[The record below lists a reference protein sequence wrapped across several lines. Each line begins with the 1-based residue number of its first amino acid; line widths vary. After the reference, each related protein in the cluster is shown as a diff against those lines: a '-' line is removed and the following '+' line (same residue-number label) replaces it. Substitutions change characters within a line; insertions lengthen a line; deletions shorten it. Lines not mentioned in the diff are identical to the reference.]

1 MNEELK
7 KLLDSIKNKKQ
18 EVRDFC
24 KAGKIEDAAKA
35 KDELKELQDQF
46 DLLYDL
52 DAEQTEEMRQK
63 AAAGTAKKVVDK
75 TKDIAG
81 AFVNAIKAAVGKKSL
96 SDEDKEILNSMNE
109 GADEDGG
116 LTVPKDIRTAV
127 KELRR
132 SEDALETL
140 VNVERVSTLTGSRV
154 IERYADQ
161 TPFDNVDEAAEF
173 PEVSTPQFEKIDYKV
188 KKKGGILKVTQELLS
203 DTAEN
208 IIGYLKKWIAKK
220 AKATRNFMIVAKI
233 REITKDAEVTVEGLD
248 DLKKIFNILLD
259 PAIALTAGVVTNQDG
274 YNWLDT
280 LKDKDG
286 RYILQP
292 DPTKPTSML
301 LFGKYPVKKV
311 SNKTMPSVAV
321 EGGYKVP
328 IVCGDLKEAIT
339 IFDRETLTIDI
350 SSTAGKL
357 WETDQTGIKVRERLD
372 IQSVDEEA
380 IIMAEHT
387 IATTPTPASYS
398 APTPA
403 ADTGSEKQYTESQLN
418 AMNKADILALST
430 QFGYA
435 MTTTESNTKA
445 EIVTDFLT
453 QQAAAQAQ

>member
-7 KLLDSIKNKKQ
+7 KMLDSIKAKKQ
-18 EVRDFC
+18 EVKDLC

-35 KDELKELQDQF
+35 KDELKDLQAQF

-52 DAEQTEEMRQK
+52 EQDKLDAMQQQVLD
-63 AAAGTAKKVVDK
+63 GTAKKIVDQ
-75 TKDIAG
+75 TKKIAG
-81 AFVNAIKAAVGKKSL
+81 AFVNAIKAAVGKGDL
-96 SDEDKEILNSMNE
+96 SAEDKEILNSMNE
-109 GADEDGG
+109 GKDEDGG

-140 VNVERVSTLTGSRV
+140 VNVERVSTLSGSRV

-188 KKKGGILKVTQELLS
+188 KKKGGILKITQELLS

-208 IIGYLKKWIAKK
+208 IIGYLKRWIAKK

-233 REITKDAEVTVEGLD
+233 REITQDAEVTVSGLD

-259 PAIALTAGVVTNQDG
+259 PAIALSSCVVTNQDG
-274 YNWLDT
+274 YNWLDA

-286 RYILQP
+286 RYIMQP
-292 DPTKPTSML
+292 DPTKPMSTL

-311 SNKTMPSVAV
+311 SNKTMPSIAA

-350 SSTAGKL
+350 SSTAGEL
-357 WETDQTGIKVRERLD
+357 WKTDQTGIKVRERLD

-380 IIMAEHT
+380 IIMAEHL
-387 IATTPTPASYS
+387 IAS
-398 APTPA
+398 
-403 ADTGSEKQYTESQLN
+403 DGSETVANIEPEEKRIYTQAEIEKLSRE
-418 AMNKADILALST
+418 KIIALGT
-430 QFGYA
+430 QFGYT
-435 MTTTESNTKA
+435 MTTTATDEKA
-445 EIVTDFLT
+445 AVVADFMA
-453 QQAAAQAQ
+453 QQAAAQGE

>member
-18 EVRDFC
+18 EVKDLC

-35 KDELKELQDQF
+35 KEELKDLQAQF

-52 DAEQTEEMRQK
+52 EADKLDGMEGKVAE
-63 AAAGTAKKVVDK
+63 GTAKKVLDK
-75 TKDIAG
+75 TKNIAN
-81 AFVNAIKAAVGKKSL
+81 AFVNAIKAAVGKGAL

-109 GADEDGG
+109 GTDEDGG

-132 SEDALETL
+132 SEDALENL
-140 VNVERVSTLTGSRV
+140 VNVERVSTLSGSRV

-161 TPFDNVDEAAEF
+161 TPFDNVDEVAQF
-173 PEVSTPQFEKIDYKV
+173 PEVSTPQFEKIEYKV

-233 REITKDAEVTVEGLD
+233 REITKDAEVPVEGLD
-248 DLKKIFNILLD
+248 ELKKIFNILLD

-286 RYILQP
+286 KYILQP
-292 DPTKPTSML
+292 DPTKPTSTL

-321 EGGYKVP
+321 EGGFKVP

-339 IFDRETLTIDI
+339 IFDRETLTVDI
-350 SSTAGKL
+350 SSSAGDL
-357 WETDQTGIKVRERLD
+357 WGKDQTGIKVRERLD

-380 IIMAEHT
+380 IIMAEHLIVT
-387 IATTPTPASYS
+387 DSDGNGT
-398 APTPA
+398 
-403 ADTGSEKQYTESQLN
+403 YTDAELE
-418 AMNKADILALST
+418 AMTKEQILATGT
-430 QFGYA
+430 QLGYK
-435 MTTTESNTKA
+435 MTTTKANTKD
-445 EIVTDFLT
+445 EIKADFLA
-453 QQAAAQAQ
+453 QQTAAAGQTQ

>member
-7 KLLDSIKNKKQ
+7 KMLDSIKAKKQ
-18 EVRDFC
+18 EVKDLC

-35 KDELKELQDQF
+35 KDELKDLQAQF

-52 DAEQTEEMRQK
+52 EQDKLDGMQEQVLD
-63 AAAGTAKKVVDK
+63 GTAKKIVDQ
-75 TKDIAG
+75 TKKIAG
-81 AFVNAIKAAVGKKSL
+81 AFVNAIKAAVGKGDL
-96 SDEDKEILNSMNE
+96 SAEDKEILNSMNE
-109 GADEDGG
+109 GKDEDGG

-140 VNVERVSTLTGSRV
+140 VNVERVSTLSGSRV

-188 KKKGGILKVTQELLS
+188 KKKGGILKITQELLS

-208 IIGYLKKWIAKK
+208 IIGYLKRWIAKK

-233 REITKDAEVTVEGLD
+233 REITQDAEVTVSGLD

-259 PAIALTAGVVTNQDG
+259 PAIALSSCVVTNQDG

-286 RYILQP
+286 RYIMQP
-292 DPTKPTSML
+292 DPTKPMSTL

-311 SNKTMPSVAV
+311 SNKTMPSIAE

-350 SSTAGKL
+350 SSTAGEL
-357 WETDQTGIKVRERLD
+357 WKTDQTGIKVRERLD

-380 IIMAEHT
+380 IIMAEHL
-387 IATTPTPASYS
+387 IAS
-398 APTPA
+398 
-403 ADTGSEKQYTESQLN
+403 DGSETVANIEPEEKRIYTQVEIEKMSRE
-418 AMNKADILALST
+418 KIIALGT
-430 QFGYA
+430 QFGYS
-435 MTTTESNTKA
+435 MTTTATDEKA
-445 EIVTDFLT
+445 AVVADFMT
-453 QQAAAQAQ
+453 QQAAAQE

>member
-7 KLLDSIKNKKQ
+7 KLLDGIKNKKQ
-18 EVRDFC
+18 EVKDFC

-35 KDELKELQDQF
+35 KDELKDMQAQF

-52 DAEQTEEMRQK
+52 EAEQTEEMQQK
-63 AAAGTAKKVVDK
+63 AAAGTAKKVLDN
-75 TKDIAG
+75 TKNIAG
-81 AFVNAIKAAVGKKSL
+81 AFVNAIKAAVGKKTL

-109 GADEDGG
+109 GTDEDGG

-132 SEDALETL
+132 SEDALEPL

-208 IIGYLKKWIAKK
+208 IIGYLKRWIAKK

-233 REITKDAEVTVEGLD
+233 REITKDAEVMVEGLD

-259 PAIALTAGVVTNQDG
+259 PAIALTAGVITNQDG

-286 RYILQP
+286 RYIMQP
-292 DPTKPTSML
+292 DPTKPMSTL

-350 SSTAGKL
+350 SSVAGEL
-357 WETDQTGIKVRERLD
+357 WGKDQTGIKVRERLD

-387 IATTPTPASYS
+387 ITTVSVANYEGG
-398 APTPA
+398 APV
-403 ADTGSEKQYTESQLN
+403 ADPGGTKLYTESQLN
-418 AMNKADILALST
+418 AMNKADILVLST
-430 QFGYA
+430 QFGYT
-435 MTTTESNTKA
+435 MTTTESDTKA
-445 EIVTDFLT
+445 NIIADFIA
-453 QQAAAQAQ
+453 QQAAVKAE

>member
-7 KLLDSIKNKKQ
+7 KLLDSIKAKKQ
-18 EVRDFC
+18 EVKDLC
-24 KAGKIEDAAKA
+24 KAGKIEDAGKA
-35 KDELKELQDQF
+35 KDELKEMQAKF

-52 DAEQTEEMRQK
+52 EQDKLDDVQQAAENGK
-63 AAAGTAKKVVDK
+63 AKKVVDQ
-75 TKDIAG
+75 TKKIAG
-81 AFVNAIKAAVGKKSL
+81 AFVNAIKAAVGKGVL
-96 SDEDKEILNSMNE
+96 SDDDKEILNSMNE

-132 SEDALETL
+132 SGDALETL
-140 VNVERVSTLTGSRV
+140 VNVERVSTLSGSRV
-154 IERYADQ
+154 VERYADQ

-173 PEVSTPQFEKIDYKV
+173 PEISTPQFEKIEYKV

-220 AKATRNFMIVAKI
+220 SKATRNFMIVAKI

-248 DLKKIFNILLD
+248 DLKKVFNVLLD

-292 DPTKPTSML
+292 DPTKPTSVL

-311 SNKTMPSVAV
+311 SNKTMPSVAT

-350 SSTAGKL
+350 SSSAGDL
-357 WETDQTGIKVRERLD
+357 WNKDQTGIKVRERLD

-380 IIMAEHT
+380 IIMAEHI
-387 IATTPTPASYS
+387 IASDDGISAASLDDDEVK
-398 APTPA
+398 T
-403 ADTGSEKQYTESQLN
+403 YTQEELEAMTKAQILEVATQL
-418 AMNKADILALST
+418 
-430 QFGYA
+430 GYN

-445 EIVTDFLT
+445 EIVSDFLA
-453 QQAAAQAQ
+453 QQTA

>member
-7 KLLDSIKNKKQ
+7 KLLDNIKNKKQ
-18 EVRDFC
+18 EVKDFC

-35 KDELKELQDQF
+35 KEELKDLQAQF

-52 DAEQTEEMRQK
+52 EADKLDGMEGKVAE
-63 AAAGTAKKVVDK
+63 GTAKKVLDK
-75 TKDIAG
+75 TKNIAN
-81 AFVNAIKAAVGKKSL
+81 AFVNAIKAAVGKGTL
-96 SDEDKEILNSMNE
+96 SEDDKEILNSMNE
-109 GADEDGG
+109 GTDEDGG

-132 SEDALETL
+132 SEDALENL
-140 VNVERVSTLTGSRV
+140 VNVERVSTLSGSRV

-161 TPFDNVDEAAEF
+161 TPFDNVDEAAQF
-173 PEVSTPQFEKIDYKV
+173 PEVSTPQFEKIEYKV

-233 REITKDAEVTVEGLD
+233 REITKDAEVSVEGLD
-248 DLKKIFNILLD
+248 ELKKIFNILLD

-280 LKDKDG
+280 LKDQDG
-286 RYILQP
+286 KYILQP
-292 DPTKPTSML
+292 DPTKPTSTL

-321 EGGYKVP
+321 EGGFKVP

-339 IFDRETLTIDI
+339 IFDRETLTVDI
-350 SSTAGKL
+350 SSSAGDL
-357 WETDQTGIKVRERLD
+357 WGKDQTGIKVRERLD

-380 IIMAEHT
+380 IIMAEHLIVT
-387 IATTPTPASYS
+387 DSDGNGT
-398 APTPA
+398 
-403 ADTGSEKQYTESQLN
+403 YTDAELE
-418 AMNKADILALST
+418 AMTKEQILATGT
-430 QFGYA
+430 QLGYK
-435 MTTTESNTKA
+435 MTTTKANTKN
-445 EIVTDFLT
+445 EIKADFLA
-453 QQAAAQAQ
+453 QQTAAAGQTQ

>member
-18 EVRDFC
+18 EVKDLC

-35 KDELKELQDQF
+35 KEELKDLQAQF

-52 DAEQTEEMRQK
+52 EADKLDGMEGKVTE
-63 AAAGTAKKVVDK
+63 GTAKKVLDK
-75 TKDIAG
+75 TKNIAN
-81 AFVNAIKAAVGKKSL
+81 AFVNAIKAAVGKGAL

-109 GADEDGG
+109 GTDEDGG

-132 SEDALETL
+132 SEDALENL
-140 VNVERVSTLTGSRV
+140 VNVERVSTLSGSRV

-161 TPFDNVDEAAEF
+161 TPFDNVDEAAQF
-173 PEVSTPQFEKIDYKV
+173 PEVSTPQFEKIEYKV

-233 REITKDAEVTVEGLD
+233 REITKDAEVPVEGLD
-248 DLKKIFNILLD
+248 ELKKIFNILLD

-286 RYILQP
+286 KYILQP
-292 DPTKPTSML
+292 DPTKPTSTL

-321 EGGYKVP
+321 EGGFKVP

-339 IFDRETLTIDI
+339 IFDRETLTVDI
-350 SSTAGKL
+350 SSSAGDL
-357 WETDQTGIKVRERLD
+357 WGKDQTGIKVRERLD

-380 IIMAEHT
+380 IIMAEHLIVT
-387 IATTPTPASYS
+387 DSDGNGT
-398 APTPA
+398 
-403 ADTGSEKQYTESQLN
+403 YTDAELE
-418 AMNKADILALST
+418 AMTKEQILATGT
-430 QFGYA
+430 QLGYK
-435 MTTTESNTKA
+435 MTTTKANTKD
-445 EIVTDFLT
+445 EIKADFLA
-453 QQAAAQAQ
+453 QQTAAAGQTQ

>member
-1 MNEELK
+1 MNKELRE
-7 KLLDSIKNKKQ
+7 LLDSIKNKKQ
-18 EVRDFC
+18 EVKDLC

-35 KDELKELQDQF
+35 KEELKDLQAQF

-52 DAEQTEEMRQK
+52 EADKLDDMEDK
-63 AAAGTAKKVVDK
+63 AAAGTAKKVLDK
-75 TKDIAG
+75 TKNIAN
-81 AFVNAIKAAVGKKSL
+81 AFVNAIKAAVGKGAL

-109 GADEDGG
+109 GKDEDGG

-132 SEDALETL
+132 TEDALETL
-140 VNVERVSTLTGSRV
+140 VNVERVSTLSGSRV

-208 IIGYLKKWIAKK
+208 IIAYLKKWIAKK
-220 AKATRNFMIVAKI
+220 AKATRNFMIVKKI
-233 REITKDAEVTVEGLD
+233 REITADAEVPVEDLD

-286 RYILQP
+286 KYILQP

-311 SNKTMPSVAV
+311 SNKTMPSVTV

-350 SSTAGKL
+350 SDKAGDL
-357 WETDQTGIKVRERLD
+357 WKTDQTGIKVRERLD

-380 IIMAEHT
+380 IIMAEHLIVT
-387 IATTPTPASYS
+387 DSDGNGT
-398 APTPA
+398 
-403 ADTGSEKQYTESQLN
+403 YTQEELE
-418 AMNKADILALST
+418 AMTKAEILAAAT
-430 QFGYA
+430 QLGYT
-435 MTTTESNTKA
+435 MTTTEASKKE
-445 EIVTDFLT
+445 EIIADFLA
-453 QQAAAQAQ
+453 QQGA